1 MSTSA
6 DVVTACLIIIG
17 DEILSGRTKDKNL
30 AYLAEKLNETGV
42 RLSECRVVPDIEAEI
57 VAAVNACR
65 AKFDYVFTTGGIG
78 PTHDDITADSV
89 AAAFGVGIDYH
100 PEAMALLQAHYDKT
114 GMEFNESRK
123 RMARVPDGAELI
135 DNPVSKAPG
144 FQIENVFVLAGVP
157 AIMQAMFE
165 SLRHKLV
172 GGKPVRSVAI
182 AVYLGEGIMAPGLGA
197 LQEKYPD
204 VAMGSYP
211 FYRDGRFGTSIVS
224 RSPDEDRLSAAA
236 DEIRALMRELG
247 GEPIDDENSP
257 A

>member
-30 AYLAEKLNETGV
+30 PYLAEKLNEVGV
-42 RLSECRVVPDIEAEI
+42 RLAECRVVPDVEAEI
-57 VAAVNACR
+57 VDAVNACR

-78 PTHDDITADSV
+78 PTHDDITADCI
-89 AAAFGVGIDYH
+89 AKAFGVGIDHH

-123 RMARVPDGAELI
+123 RMARLPDGAEMI
-135 DNPVSKAPG
+135 ENPVSMAPG
-144 FQIENVFVLAGVP
+144 IHIGNVFVLAGVP

-165 SLRHKLV
+165 SLKHKLV
-172 GGKPVRSVAI
+172 GGSPVRSVAI
-182 AVYLGEGIMAPGLGA
+182 AVYLGEGVMAPGLGT

-224 RSPDEDRLSAAA
+224 RSPDETRLAAAA
-236 DEIRALMRELG
+236 DEIRALMRDLG